1 MAEQLKR
8 PDLKGAKSEIVVYIS
23 YLEKVI
29 EGYRNNGA
37 VMFVAALN
45 RQLKKLADQI
55 DEADINF
62 SSSEDKLYERFL
74 NTAKLG
80 KDLIS
85 DFKSF
90 LQEYGDKVQEDEK
103 SKIPVVEQ
111 FARRE

>member
-1 MAEQLKR
+1 MQR
-8 PDLKGAKSEIVVYIS
+8 PDLKGLKSETVQYIS

-37 VMFVAALN
+37 VQFMAALN
-45 RQLKKLADQI
+45 RQLKTLATQI
-55 DEADINF
+55 DGADIDF
-62 SSSEDKLYERFL
+62 TKSDDKLYERFL

-103 SKIPVVEQ
+103 GKIPVVEQ
-111 FARRE
+111 FAMRK